1 MIASSRRTFGDATT
15 LDRRVAQVRVVDPHH
30 PLYGKCFPVSDRRS
44 GRGPRLIVIR
54 LPDGRERGISRSATA
69 PTSASDDLAA
79 AAPSRQV
86 HISVRTLLPLANH
99 VRAVLASRHADL
111 EGGGGR
117 DLDQMAAKRG
127 RRCCHACG
135 RSSQSRHSVS
145 WRSGWDSSC
154 NACGRG
160 PSAQRRVIVL
170 SMTLS
175 TDERITNAHRA
186 KLAYVYVRQSSPGQV
201 RHHQE
206 STELQY
212 RLVERA
218 TLFGWPRERVHVIDD
233 DLGKS
238 GTSSRDRH
246 GFQTLIAE
254 VGLGKAGLVMSLD
267 ASRLARN
274 NRDWHQLLELCSLF
288 GVLIA
293 DGERLYDP
301 AAYHDRLLLGLSGIM
316 SEAELHQIKIRLHQG
331 ERQKA
336 ARGELRLPLPAG
348 LIHNRDGSVT
358 FNPDEE
364 VQERLRL
371 VFAKFRELRSA
382 KAVMRY
388 LRRGN
393 LLLPVRPLHGPA
405 PHDVVWRVADSARVI
420 QILKNPAYAG
430 AYVYGRRRPDPLRRQ
445 PGSERIGTVAVAP
458 EDWSIC
464 LKDAHPAYVDWD
476 EFMANRRQ
484 LVDNLNRYDTGR
496 PGVPRKGNALLQGIV
511 SCGRC
516 ARRMCLRYSG
526 PNGDYPVYVCV
537 ADHSSE
543 GRPKCQEVRALA
555 VDAEVERLILE
566 ALTPDR
572 IALAVAALGEIEAE
586 TRAMERQWTLK
597 RERARYDAERARR
610 QYDAVE
616 PENRLVARSLER
628 VWEERLRRVDQI
640 EQEYNAWRREQA
652 VSISESD
659 RQEILALGEDLPR
672 LWDATTTTIS
682 GPQADRSTGDQ
693 GGHAG
698 SETSARLRLD
708 QDYLADWFDKRALVA
723 ATCAELCAAR
733 RSGPSAPA
741 HHRAERPAEDGWRD
755 RPHP

>member
-1 MIASSRRTFGDATT
+1 M
-15 LDRRVAQVRVVDPHH
+15 
-30 PLYGKCFPVSDRRS
+30 
-44 GRGPRLIVIR
+44 IVIR
-54 LPDGRERGISRSATA
+54 LPDGRERGIPRSATA
-69 PTSASDDLAA
+69 TTATSDDVVPSPA
-79 AAPSRQV
+79 SRQP

-99 VRAVLASRHADL
+99 VRAVLASRMRISK
-111 EGGGGR
+111 G
-117 DLDQMAAKRG
+117 AASETSIRVRQTRPG
-127 RRCCHACG
+127 VLPRLWLQVPMETQR
-135 RSSQSRHSVS
+135 QL
-145 WRSGWDSSC
+145 
-154 NACGRG
+154 
-160 PSAQRRVIVL
+160 AQQVGQLVQRLRRRVR
-170 SMTLS
+170 SEESHHAEHELS
-175 TDERITNAHRA
+175 TDDRITNAHRA

-218 TLFGWPRERVHVIDD
+218 SLFGWPRERVHVIDD

-254 VGLGKAGLVMSLD
+254 VGLGKAGLVLSLD

-336 ARGELRLPLPAG
+336 TRGELRLPLPAG
-348 LIHNRDGSVT
+348 LTQNRDGSVT

-388 LRRGN
+388 LRGNN
-393 LLLPVRPLHGPA
+393 LLLPVRPLLGPA
-405 PHDVVWRVADSARVI
+405 PHDVVWRMADSARVV

-445 PGSERIGTVAVAP
+445 PGSERIGTAAVAP

-484 LVDNLNRYDTGR
+484 LVDNVNRYDMGR
-496 PGVPRKGNALLQGIV
+496 PGVPRKGDALLQGIA

-537 ADHSSE
+537 ADQNAE

-555 VDAEVERLILE
+555 VDAEVERLILQS
-566 ALTPDR
+566 LRPDQ
-572 IALAVAALGEIEAE
+572 IALAVAALGEIE
-586 TRAMERQWTLK
+586 
-597 RERARYDAERARR
+597 
-610 QYDAVE
+610 V
-616 PENRLVARSLER
+616 
-628 VWEERLRRVDQI
+628 
-640 EQEYNAWRREQA
+640 
-652 VSISESD
+652 
-659 RQEILALGEDLPR
+659 
-672 LWDATTTTIS
+672 
-682 GPQADRSTGDQ
+682 
-693 GGHAG
+693 
-698 SETSARLRLD
+698 
-708 QDYLADWFDKRALVA
+708 
-723 ATCAELCAAR
+723 
-733 RSGPSAPA
+733 
-741 HHRAERPAEDGWRD
+741 
-755 RPHP
+755 